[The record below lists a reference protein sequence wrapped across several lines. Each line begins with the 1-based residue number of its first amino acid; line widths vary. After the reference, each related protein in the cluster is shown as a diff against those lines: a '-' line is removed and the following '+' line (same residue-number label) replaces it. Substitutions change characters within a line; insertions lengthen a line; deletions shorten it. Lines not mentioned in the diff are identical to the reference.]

1 MATVKPTQS
10 KTLWYVLLSTL
21 GVVITAL
28 VADDSFKEILGSY
41 VVVLY
46 VLDKL
51 IQAYLRV
58 ITIKPISMSNPKLN
72 PLEEALRDDND
83 YLTKDV

>member
-1 MATVKPTQS
+1 MATKKPTHS
-10 KTLWYVLLSTL
+10 KTLIYILLSTL

-51 IQAYLRV
+51 VHAYLRV
-58 ITIKPISMSNPKLN
+58 ITIKPISMSKPKLN